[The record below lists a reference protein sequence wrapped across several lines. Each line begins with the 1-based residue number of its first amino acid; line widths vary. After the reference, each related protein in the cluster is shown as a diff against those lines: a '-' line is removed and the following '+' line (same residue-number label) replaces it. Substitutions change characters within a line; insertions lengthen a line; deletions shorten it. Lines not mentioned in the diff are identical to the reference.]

1 MHRYTTIFYNPT
13 AEVSEEAHTRAAN
26 REDALKVNT
35 TELIRR
41 YKMRLHLQ
49 EGEARAMI
57 ARDEVRHIVTF
68 RSVEDDENTLSYLIS
83 GTDL

>member
-13 AEVSEEAHTRAAN
+13 AEVSEVANTTAAN

-35 TELIRR
+35 TELIHR
-41 YKMRLHLQ
+41 YKLRHDLR
-49 EGEARAMI
+49 ESEARAMI
-57 ARDEVRHIVTF
+57 ALDEVRHIATF

-83 GTDL
+83 GADL